1 MKIIFS
7 DHAKKQLV
15 ERKISR
21 KIVLETVKN
30 PKKKIKSY
38 KNRELRQKMFSG
50 KILEVVI
57 ITEED
62 ITTVITQYW
71 LERIE
76 S

>member
-7 DHAKKQLV
+7 DHAKKQKT
-15 ERKISR
+15 ERKIP
-21 KIVLETVKN
+21 KKYFLET
-30 PKKKIKSY
+30 IKSPQNRL
-38 KNRELRQKMFSG
+38 KSFRDRELLQRSFSG

-57 ITEED
+57 LVEED

-71 LERIE
+71 LERIK